1 MAGQLGL
8 SFEESNSAIQ
18 PLIIGSSSKDLL
30 ISDVLFKEGFFV
42 GAIRPPTVPPNSARL
57 RFTVAANHTL
67 KQIDALLEKVNDA
80 MA

>member
-1 MAGQLGL
+1 V
-8 SFEESNSAIQ
+8 S
-18 PLIIGSSSKDLL
+18 
-30 ISDVLFKEGFFV
+30 
-42 GAIRPPTVPPNSARL
+42 AIRPPTVRPNTARL